1 MGPSRCIGIVFSLNI
16 GTIGTY
22 YPSIVASTLSALAS
36 MVIGFVNK
44 VRLNSTVAMKSLKPN
59 NLLQKE

>member
-1 MGPSRCIGIVFSLNI
+1 MGPSRCGIVFSLNI

-22 YPSIVASTLSALAS
+22 YPSIASTLSALAS
-36 MVIGFVNK
+36 MVIGFVK